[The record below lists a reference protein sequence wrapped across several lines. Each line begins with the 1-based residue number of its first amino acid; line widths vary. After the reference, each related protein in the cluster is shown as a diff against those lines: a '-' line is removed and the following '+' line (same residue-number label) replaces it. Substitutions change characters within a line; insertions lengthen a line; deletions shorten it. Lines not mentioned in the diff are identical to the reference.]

1 MVKRFG
7 SADYQSFMN
16 RADPRMVELAYIEER
31 IGDVSQVVE
40 QSQPLAGT
48 VFTEQGAM
56 DVADAIVAY
65 NVGTVIHRFGTWVV
79 TEDGIACLV
88 RHYPLSRA
96 RLGEHENWASH
107 LAEQTWA
114 NLWDVVR
121 ALVVE
126 AQRGAR
132 SPEPG
137 SHTDGTHPS

>member
-1 MVKRFG
+1 
-7 SADYQSFMN
+7 
-16 RADPRMVELAYIEER
+16 MVELAFIQER
-31 IGDVSQVVE
+31 IGAVSHVVE
-40 QSQPLAGT
+40 QSQPLVGT

-56 DVADAIVAY
+56 DVADAINAY

-132 SPEPG
+132 SSEPG
-137 SHTDGTHPS
+137 ASNDGTQPS